1 MKWRKN
7 RSTQQQ
13 QPEEQQE
20 QNTMAKEESSNAET
34 VASSENP
41 EETAPNIVI
50 AGAGIVGL
58 VLALAIKKNVGVT
71 PEIYEQA
78 SAFQDGI
85 GNGIGMYPNGL
96 RVIRS
101 ISPDLL
107 TQIQQAGYPYLIRR
121 WEVRIY
127 KGFG

>member
-1 MKWRKN
+1 MTKDGSSLDDRTLTSDKN
-7 RSTQQQ
+7 PS
-13 QPEEQQE
+13 EE
-20 QNTMAKEESSNAET
+20 ET
-34 VASSENP
+34 VP
-41 EETAPNIVI
+41 TVVI

-58 VLALAIKKNVGVT
+58 VLALSLKKNVGVT

-101 ISPDLL
+101 ISAELL
-107 TQIQQAGYPYLIRR
+107 TKVQQAGYPYLVRR
-121 WEVRIY
+121 WEVRIIE
-127 KGFG
+127 GLE